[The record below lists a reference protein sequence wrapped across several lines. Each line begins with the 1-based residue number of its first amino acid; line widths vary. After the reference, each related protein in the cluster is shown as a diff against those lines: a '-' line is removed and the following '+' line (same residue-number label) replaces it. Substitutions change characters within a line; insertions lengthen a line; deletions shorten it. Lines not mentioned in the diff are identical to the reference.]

1 MTCILN
7 KKLVFVV
14 NAHEFTAAHRLPL
27 LNAAVKEGYK
37 VEAVAP
43 RGSPALQLLS
53 AEGFVVHAVSLS
65 RRGLRIWDE
74 WYSICELVRLYRR
87 LQPDLIH
94 HATIK
99 PVVYG
104 SLAAK
109 RAGYPAIVN
118 TITGLGYVYTGT
130 SWSSRLLRV
139 GVNKLY
145 RIALRYQP
153 QRVVFQNRDD
163 WTMLEEIGAIDPD
176 QAVLIAG
183 SGVDVSYFTP
193 TPESNKES
201 VVVMPARLIRD
212 KGLEEFVSAARLLRQ
227 RGVRARF
234 VLVGGL
240 DPGNPSA
247 VKEDEVRAWVNEG
260 AVEWW
265 GQCEDMR
272 DVYHASH
279 IVVLPSYREGL
290 PKVLMEA
297 GASARPVVTTD
308 APGCRDAVVDGETGY
323 IIPVR
328 NSEALAGRI
337 DTLLQDAELR
347 QSMGRKARVHVERE
361 FSIDRVVADTLAI
374 YDSLLAQRRRY

>member
-1 MTCILN
+1 MLN
-7 KKLVFVV
+7 KKLLLFVV

-27 LNAAVKEGYK
+27 LNAAVREGYK

-43 RGSPALQLLS
+43 RGSPALKRLS
-53 AEGFVVHAVSLS
+53 EEGYVVHPMSLS
-65 RRGLRIWDE
+65 RRGLRIWEE
-74 WYSICELVRLYRR
+74 WYSIRELVRLYRR

-99 PVVYG
+99 PVLYG

-118 TITGLGYVYTGT
+118 TITGLGHVYTDLT
-130 SWSSRLLRV
+130 WRSRLLRV

-145 RIALRYQP
+145 QVALRYEVQC
-153 QRVVFQNRDD
+153 VVFQNHDD
-163 WTMLEEIGAIDPD
+163 WKVLEEIGALDSK
-176 QAVLIAG
+176 QAVLIPG
-183 SGVDVSYFTP
+183 SGVDITYFTP
-193 TPESNKES
+193 TVESDEES
-201 VVVMPARLIRD
+201 LVVLPARLIRE
-212 KGLEEFVSAARLLRQ
+212 KGVEEFVSAARLLRQ
-227 RGVRARF
+227 RGVHARF

-247 VKEDEVRAWVNEG
+247 VQEDEIWAWVNEG

-265 GQCEDMR
+265 GQCDDMR
-272 DVYHASH
+272 NVYRASH

-290 PKVLMEA
+290 PKVLLEA

-308 APGCRDAVVDGETGY
+308 APGCRDAVVDGQTGY

-328 NSEALAGRI
+328 NSKALAVRI
-337 DTLLQDAELR
+337 DQLLQDAELR
-347 QSMGRKARVHVERE
+347 QSMGRRARAHVERE
-361 FSIDRVVADTLAI
+361 FSTDRVVADTLAV
-374 YDSLLAQRRRY
+374 YDSLLAQRRRC